1 MLRVVRGFV
10 RASPL
15 AVVVALL
22 GACASTPPSTLEV
35 DQQKVAAIN
44 QAASRQGVK
53 VLWISMPTKRVAA
66 PG

>member
-10 RASPL
+10 RAIPGL
-15 AVVVALL
+15 AVAVLL
-22 GACASTPPSTLEV
+22 GACASSPPSTQEI

-44 QAASRQGVK
+44 HAASRQGVK
-53 VLWISMPTKRVAA
+53 VLWISMPTKRIAS

>member
-10 RASPL
+10 RASSL
-15 AVVVALL
+15 ATTVALL
-22 GACASTPPSTLEV
+22 GACASTPPSTFEV

-44 QAASRQGVK
+44 HVAARQGVK

-66 PG
+66 PS